1 MIRYLIGNLLYD
13 SLVRKDNFPLLQFL
27 DNIRLKFLN
36 SKNYVICLLILG
48 IIIVPAQAQKV
59 YTVTSIEI
67 INGSNESSFTS
78 LFLNSYPGA
87 KLTSSNDRFT
97 LLFNVGKYIHY
108 DACDHVGFY
117 SGLAI
122 RNVGMITDETL
133 PQTVSL
139 RNQIV
144 SYNNYN
150 IVKRYYLLGIPLAIK
165 LDWFKK
171 HEYVYFY
178 AGGEYELILN
188 CKEKYWTET
197 FHRSGPKIKSNTW
210 FGTQTP
216 TFLPSVFAGYR
227 FFCGV
232 NMKVTYY
239 LTNFL
244 NNGFTVTNNSQE
256 GSIYNISDLSRYG
269 KAQVFFLTL
278 SMQFNDA
285 DLVKKGKLNIR

>member
-1 MIRYLIGNLLYD
+1 MIRYFLGNLLYD
-13 SLVRKDNFPLLQFL
+13 DLVRIDNFPLLLFL
-27 DNIRLKFLN
+27 ANFILIFLN

-48 IIIVPAQAQKV
+48 IFIVPAQAQKV

-67 INGSNESSFTS
+67 INGSNESYFNSS
-78 LFLNSYPGA
+78 FLNSYPGA

-97 LLFNVGKYIHY
+97 VFFNVGKYIQY
-108 DACDHVGFY
+108 DAGDHVGFY

-171 HEYVYFY
+171 YEYVYFY

-188 CKEKYWTET
+188 YKEKYWTET
-197 FHRSGPKIKSNTW
+197 FHRSGPKIKSSTW

-232 NMKVTYY
+232 SMKVTYY

-244 NNGFTVTNNSQE
+244 NNGFTVANKVRR
-256 GSIYNISDLSRYG
+256 D
-269 KAQVFFLTL
+269 
-278 SMQFNDA
+278 QFTT
-285 DLVKKGKLNIR
+285 